1 MKPLLVILAAVLAG
15 YFGWKKYKEF
25 KEPTPEQKAAAF
37 FAQSS
42 FSAPELADMCDKFP
56 KIAEATL
63 RDRKIQVTGTVKR
76 VLVKGV
82 SSQDLAIE
90 IEGSAKRRVSL
101 SSDVNRVA
109 RINSNAPEGRF
120 KFEKH
125 GRDIIVLN
133 ATPTPTTGT
142 EGDREVAAPQKS
154 MRAFMREL
162 DQTSLEAVFKHLT
175 KSAVVLEWRQPGHL

>member
-1 MKPLLVILAAVLAG
+1 MKSLLVILAAVVAG
-15 YFGWKKYKEF
+15 YFGWKKYNESQ
-25 KEPTPEQKAAAF
+25 EPTPEQKAAAF

-90 IEGSAKRRVSL
+90 IEGSANRRVSL

-133 ATPTPTTGT
+133 ATPTPTTGND
-142 EGDREVAAPQKS
+142 GDQEATPQKS